1 MNHAVVTEHLAD
13 YLEGDLALDLRALVD
28 AHLDGC
34 RECAL
39 EVREMQ
45 QTIRLLRALPEPEP
59 PPMIAANVMRR
70 IRAGETRPSFFGRI
84 QRALGG
90 VLEPSFVLPAS
101 AMAVAALVIFV
112 IQDGGHVTRGLSW
125 TDGSTGQATPQAS
138 DAPLAASEPMRASPI
153 ATGEIDRNFGASVA
167 RELAATPFPSPGFA
181 PVENAQG
188 GNGVAPLAAARREG
202 LRADPDFAV
211 RNPMAG
217 APWDSQAARR
227 GGNPGPSGASA
238 SFFGDP
244 VMAQGLVAEFAG
256 PGATSTTAA
265 TTTSSRVFDAAGTA
279 MPTALSRRTPG
290 AGQGLRMEDSGGEDP
305 RDVWLARALENPVE
319 FAHFIARHNLAEQE
333 LWVER
338 LSERALSRGL
348 FTELVETL
356 RAAGHDK
363 TSWLA
368 DDFSAQQKSAQAKTV
383 PSTDAGGEPE
393 RARGGSPEL
402 ER

>member
-1 MNHAVVTEHLAD
+1 MNHAVVTEYLAD
-13 YLEGDLALDLRALVD
+13 YLEGDLALDQRALVD

-34 RECAL
+34 PECAL

-101 AMAVAALVIFV
+101 AMAVAALVIFA
-112 IQDGGHVTRGLSW
+112 IQDGGRLTNAFFVTADSA
-125 TDGSTGQATPQAS
+125 GQWTPQGS
-138 DAPLAASEPMRASPI
+138 GEPLAASGPLRAAPT
-153 ATGEIDRNFGASVA
+153 AAGEFDRNFGASVA
-167 RELAATPFPSPGFA
+167 RELAAAPIPSPGFG
-181 PVENAQG
+181 PVETGREGDFA
-188 GNGVAPLAAARREG
+188 APRAAARREG
-202 LRADPDFAV
+202 LRADSNFAV
-211 RNPMAG
+211 RDPMAV
-217 APWDSQAARR
+217 APWDSQPARR
-227 GGNPGPSGASA
+227 GGSGPSGASA

-244 VMAQGLVAEFAG
+244 VLAQGFAAEVPGAG
-256 PGATSTTAA
+256 PTSV
-265 TTTSSRVFDAAGTA
+265 SSRVSGGTGTA
-279 MPTALSRRTPG
+279 VPTALSRRTPG
-290 AGQGLRMEDSGGEDP
+290 AGQGLRAEEAGGEDP

-319 FAHFIARHNLAEQE
+319 FAQYIARHNLAEQE

-338 LSERALSRGL
+338 LTERALSRGL
-348 FTELVETL
+348 FTELVDGL
-356 RAAGHDK
+356 RAAGDDK

-368 DDFSAQQKSAQAKTV
+368 DDFSAQQQAAQTKPAD
-383 PSTDAGGEPE
+383 SGAAGGDPE
-393 RARGGSPEL
+393 RESAGSPGL